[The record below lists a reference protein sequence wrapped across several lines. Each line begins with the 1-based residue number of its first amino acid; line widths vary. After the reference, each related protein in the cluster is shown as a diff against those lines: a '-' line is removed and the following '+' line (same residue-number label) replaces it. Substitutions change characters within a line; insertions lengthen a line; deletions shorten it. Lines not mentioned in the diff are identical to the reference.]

1 MPRRVAM
8 RDANG
13 EPSEPGS
20 DARRQWLTRW
30 KSWAVTQLAADAP
43 QPVKVQL
50 RVDVERAL
58 ARYRPDADETE
69 IRDVVSS
76 VIEEAAARVAAKDAE
91 QFREACKE
99 VMIALAS
106 TYLQAAL
113 VKF

>member
-1 MPRRVAM
+1 M
-8 RDANG
+8 
-13 EPSEPGS
+13 
-20 DARRQWLTRW
+20 
-30 KSWAVTQLAADAP
+30 
-43 QPVKVQL
+43 
-50 RVDVERAL
+50 DVERAL